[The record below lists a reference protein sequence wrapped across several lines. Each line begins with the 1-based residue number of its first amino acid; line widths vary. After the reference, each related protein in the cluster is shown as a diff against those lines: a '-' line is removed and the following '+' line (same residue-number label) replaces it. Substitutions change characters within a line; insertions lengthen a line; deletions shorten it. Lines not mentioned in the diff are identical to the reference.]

1 MGTRDDQR
9 DVVCLSGPAEFLHAL
24 LNRGQDFIHR
34 QAPIFLDELGE
45 PHFAIL
51 LTLWIRCL
59 GHSV

>member
-1 MGTRDDQR
+1 
-9 DVVCLSGPAEFLHAL
+9 
-24 LNRGQDFIHR
+24 
-34 QAPIFLDELGE
+34 LDELGE